1 MGGGGSWES
10 EEEKGP
16 VYQQVV
22 DTCMCV
28 HPTPDNNS
36 AIPLAWQWRTAEW
49 GEKEKEPEVI
59 IVATYGRT
67 HGQAEDMN
75 HSFPTQLAKLAQT
88 QDRTQV
94 TQHEHED
101 IRERDVSLLLLRA
114 GNLIN
119 FCLALLNSSPLVT
132 AKDASE
138 GTTTLNAILTKKQ
151 SLVN

>member
-1 MGGGGSWES
+1 
-10 EEEKGP
+10 
-16 VYQQVV
+16 
-22 DTCMCV
+22 
-28 HPTPDNNS
+28 
-36 AIPLAWQWRTAEW
+36 
-49 GEKEKEPEVI
+49 
-59 IVATYGRT
+59 
-67 HGQAEDMN
+67 MN

-119 FCLALLNSSPLVT
+119 FCLALLNSSPLIT
-132 AKDASE
+132 AEDASE
-138 GTTTLNAILTKKQ
+138 GTTSLNAILTKKQ

>member
-22 DTCMCV
+22 HTYTCM

-36 AIPLAWQWRTAEW
+36 AIPLPWQLSE

-59 IVATYGRT
+59 IVATYGRI

-101 IRERDVSLLLLRA
+101 IREREEDVF
-114 GNLIN
+114 
-119 FCLALLNSSPLVT
+119 FC
-132 AKDASE
+132 
-138 GTTTLNAILTKKQ
+138 
-151 SLVN
+151 

>member
-114 GNLIN
+114 GNLIS